1 MENNTEAKNILA
13 QNRALKEQL
22 KEALKQFKWAC
33 DQLAEVQ
40 HELAIT
46 KMLLVRAVEGK

>member
-1 MENNTEAKNILA
+1 MESTTEMQSILA
-13 QNRALKEQL
+13 QNEALKKQL
-22 KEALKQFKWAC
+22 KDALKQFKWAC

>member
-1 MENNTEAKNILA
+1 MANDTDMKSILA
-13 QNRALKEQL
+13 QNESLKKQL
-22 KEALKQFKWAC
+22 KDALKQFKWAC